1 MGSSS
6 HLRDSVLEQAH
17 EKGRKLLAE
26 AENKIQ
32 LEGQERQQRLLQEK
46 SLQRQQQVKS
56 LHNRLQR
63 DIQQIE
69 NQKRQSTLLTKQGV
83 LKELFEEATERMVA
97 WSVSEEIA
105 FISQVLASY
114 EQPLVLTLGSITAD
128 KLSAADQQN
137 LLKQFSQVTLAT
149 ESIAHQAG
157 FVLSIGQ
164 IDDNY
169 LYRDLVQSIWEQEGY
184 RMAAEIFQDKDS

>member
-1 MGSSS
+1 MDSSS

-26 AENKIQ
+26 AQEHIQ
-32 LEGQERQQRLLQEK
+32 TESQERKQRLLQEK
-46 SLQRQQQVKS
+46 SQQRQQQVKN

-69 NQKRQSTLLTKQGV
+69 NQKRQSTLVTKQGV
-83 LKELFEEATERMVA
+83 LKELFAEASERMAA
-97 WSVSEEIA
+97 WSAAEEVA
-105 FISQVLASY
+105 FISQVLSGY
-114 EQPLVLTLGSITAD
+114 DQPVVLTLGAITAE
-128 KLSAADQQN
+128 KLSAEDKQA
-137 LLKQFSQVTLAT
+137 LLAQFPQVTLA
-149 ESIAHQAG
+149 EAVLAQQAG
-157 FVLSIGQ
+157 FVLSMGQ

-184 RMAAEIFQDKDS
+184 RMATEIFSDQEN

>member
-1 MGSSS
+1 MDSSS

-26 AENKIQ
+26 AQEHIQ
-32 LEGQERQQRLLQEK
+32 TESQERKQRLLQEK
-46 SLQRQQQVKS
+46 SQQRQQQVKN

-69 NQKRQSTLLTKQGV
+69 NQKRQSTLVTKQGV
-83 LKELFEEATERMVA
+83 LKELFAEASERMTAWSATEEV
-97 WSVSEEIA
+97 A
-105 FISQVLASY
+105 FISQVLARY
-114 EQPLVLTLGSITAD
+114 DQPVVLTLGAITAE
-128 KLSAADQQN
+128 KLSAEDKQA
-137 LLKQFSQVTLAT
+137 LLAQFPQVTLA
-149 ESIAHQAG
+149 EEVLAQQAG
-157 FVLSIGQ
+157 FVLSVGQ

-184 RMAAEIFQDKDS
+184 RMATEIFPEQEN

>member
-1 MGSSS
+1 MDSSS

-26 AENKIQ
+26 AQEHIQ
-32 LEGQERQQRLLQEK
+32 TESQERKQRLLQEK
-46 SLQRQQQVKS
+46 SQQRQQQVKN

-69 NQKRQSTLLTKQGV
+69 NQKRQSTLVTKQGV
-83 LKELFEEATERMVA
+83 LKELFAEASERMAAWSATEEV
-97 WSVSEEIA
+97 A
-105 FISQVLASY
+105 FISQVLTRY
-114 EQPLVLTLGSITAD
+114 DQPIVLNLGAITAE
-128 KLSAADQQN
+128 KLSATDKQALLDQ
-137 LLKQFSQVTLAT
+137 FPQVTLA
-149 ESIAHQAG
+149 EEAIPQQAG
-157 FVLSIGQ
+157 FVLSMGQ

-184 RMAAEIFQDKDS
+184 RMATEIFPDQEN